1 VLRGQF
7 WRLWALRK
15 AVKAMCSLIGAN
27 HVFMLP
33 HGELFINGSLQ
44 IKTAPPQHSIFTG
57 LALALIQSHKLRLL
71 L

>member
-1 VLRGQF
+1 
-7 WRLWALRK
+7 
-15 AVKAMCSLIGAN
+15 MCSLIGAN